1 MRIPPYQPTS
11 TKGRF
16 KGKSIPE
23 TMCCPI
29 NYGGHILLDVY
40 GWLMDCII
48 HINTLHIHYI
58 TIGFSHQLCYMFQS
72 HQSNESISMSCTRK
86 KHLPTLK
93 NVIVALPQVE
103 FVLLVTKAGAT
114 WEEKIGASHV
124 CMKNGL
130 ECAVWSEF
138 WILMKMTSKF
148 WSIIIHPYIFDGL
161 DCYSG
166 PKDPKTTGV
175 AEVFVAETV
184 PMLESPSLKV
194 WPTFDSEATASR
206 QETRALTFNLMTLG
220 AACVT
225 GSCRDCRDRLDAADS
240 SLTGGGF

>member
-16 KGKSIPE
+16 KGKSISE

-72 HQSNESISMSCTRK
+72 HQSNESMSMSCTRK

-114 WEEKIGASHV
+114 WEEKLGRRMFAWRMDWNVLSGASFGSWWKWHQNFDQSSFIHISSMDWIAIQDPRTQKPLV
-124 CMKNGL
+124 LLRFLLQKPSQCWNPPVWKFDPLSTAKPQPPVRRQGL
-130 ECAVWSEF
+130 
-138 WILMKMTSKF
+138 
-148 WSIIIHPYIFDGL
+148 
-161 DCYSG
+161 
-166 PKDPKTTGV
+166 
-175 AEVFVAETV
+175 
-184 PMLESPSLKV
+184 
-194 WPTFDSEATASR
+194 
-206 QETRALTFNLMTLG
+206 
-220 AACVT
+220 
-225 GSCRDCRDRLDAADS
+225 
-240 SLTGGGF
+240 